1 MILYLYASETVV
13 TILDTLLY
21 VSPIMVIQFLIL
33 SRILKLCHW
42 HKLACILPLFPQVPV
57 ILDHTIV
64 KFSERAVDVHVITM
78 MTMSFLLL
86 ISAYKVFFY
95 GRK

>member
-1 MILYLYASETVV
+1 MILYLYADETVM

-21 VSPIMVIQFLIL
+21 VSPVIVIQFLIL
-33 SRILKLCHW
+33 SKILRLCRW
-42 HKLACILPLFPQVPV
+42 HKLACILPVFPQIPV
-57 ILDHTIV
+57 ILDHTVV
-64 KFSERAVDVHVITM
+64 KFSERAVDAHVITM
-78 MTMSFLLL
+78 MVMSFLLL